1 MGGRVIRKIALG
13 LFALV
18 ALAVLAVLGMALG
31 QSSEVFVERE
41 IAIEAGPEL
50 VFPWVNDLRR
60 FTQWSPWARL
70 DPQMTTAFEGPDSGV
85 GARYSWQGNRNVGSG
100 RLTVTES
107 LLNEKVGM
115 RLEFFEPF
123 AATNEVSFRLSGEG
137 SSTRLSW
144 AMSGRKD
151 FASKIGSVFFDMEGM
166 IGKDFEKGLA
176 SLKALA
182 EG

>member
-1 MGGRVIRKIALG
+1 MLRKIAFG
-13 LFALV
+13 FVGLV
-18 ALAVLAVLGMALG
+18 ALAVLVVLGMALTR
-31 QSSEVFVERE
+31 SSDLYVERE
-41 IAIEAGPEL
+41 ATIAAGPEL
-50 VFPWVNDLRR
+50 VFPYVNDLRR
-60 FTQWSPWARL
+60 FNLWSPWARL

-107 LLNEKVGM
+107 LPGEKVGM

-123 AATNEVSFRLSGEG
+123 AATNEVLFKLSPEGSGTRVSWALSGH
-137 SSTRLSW
+137 
-144 AMSGRKD
+144 KD
-151 FASKIGSVFFDMEGM
+151 FASKLGSVFFDMEDM

-176 SLKALA
+176 SLKSLA